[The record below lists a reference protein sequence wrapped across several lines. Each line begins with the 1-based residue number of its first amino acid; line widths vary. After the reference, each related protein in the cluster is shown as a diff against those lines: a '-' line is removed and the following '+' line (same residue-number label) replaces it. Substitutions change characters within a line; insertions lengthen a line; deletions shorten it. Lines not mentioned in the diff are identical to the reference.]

1 MFTKR
6 KSLLL
11 GFLAAAT
18 ATGLALGVNGVV
30 DAYVGEPVEVNAAS
44 QSFTRTM
51 TTFTTVEGSVSI
63 DGDPNVTYTCYKG
76 GGTSAPAINNGV
88 IRLYQNKSG
97 GDGGSI
103 TVEVKGDY
111 KITSATIGSSMSTT
125 IRVYDDADDNSANDK
140 TGISLAQGGKYE
152 VSGLDAS
159 SVTFVCNGTS
169 SESRL
174 YVNYLSVTYEPNT
187 ATPDDEELKS
197 IRLDRGAGTDSVYQ
211 GEVLDT
217 EGYIVTAVYGSDS
230 NPDYSRESV
239 IALDDEE
246 LIWNYDS
253 SEIATVDLSV
263 TYQGITSNT
272 LTLNIIEIPA
282 IREFVDTIVLDD
294 LNISGSGYQ
303 TFENIVPSE
312 GGSKAK
318 YSGKAYKNASNI
330 QLNSGDDRGFFVS
343 FSAGTVKSIDVTYAG
358 GSGELTV
365 CSADE
370 PGLTIND
377 YTNFEGTITNQ
388 STHIDL
394 SGKGIK
400 YFGLEANATCQFKSI
415 VVTWEVDT
423 EEIDEFVSSFFE
435 GVTCDGGV
443 TEPDVDMW
451 GIVELYYADL
461 SDVHK
466 AEIQEVAPNYEDTST
481 IAGVLARYDYIVGK
495 YGTEKYNDFMGRN
508 PAPIASALSIR
519 NSDGLTDIAVIS
531 ALAIAGIAAAGAFV
545 FLRRKKEA

>member
-1 MFTKR
+1 MFNKR

-11 GFLAAAT
+11 GILAAAT

-30 DAYVGEPVEVNAAS
+30 DAYVGEPVEVSAAS

-51 TTFTTVEGSVSI
+51 TSFAKISGDL
-63 DGDPNVTYTCYKG
+63 DGDPNLTYLSEKG
-76 GGTSAPAINNGV
+76 GGTTAPAIYNNQ
-88 IRLYQNKSG
+88 IRLYQQGKNG
-97 GDGGSI
+97 GDGGRITI
-103 TVEVKGDY
+103 TVLGDY
-111 KITSATIGSSMSTT
+111 KITSATIGSSSATT
-125 IRVYDDADDNSANDK
+125 IRVFDNDDDKSANDK
-140 TGISLAQGGKYE
+140 TGISISKNGTYE
-152 VSGLDAS
+152 ITGLEAS

-169 SESRL
+169 SDTRL
-174 YVNYLSVTYEPNT
+174 NVNYLSVTYESKT
-187 ATPDDEELKS
+187 ASPDDEELKS
-197 IRLDRGAGTDSVYQ
+197 IILDRGTGADFVYQ

-217 EGYIVTAVYGSDS
+217 DGYIVTAVYGSDS
-230 NPDYSRESV
+230 NPEYSRESV
-239 IALDDEE
+239 IASDDEG

-263 TYQGITSNT
+263 TYQGVTSNI
-272 LTLNIIEIPA
+272 LTLNVIEIPA

-294 LNISGSGYQ
+294 LGLSGNSYE
-303 TFENIVPSE
+303 TFKNIVPSE
-312 GGSKAK
+312 SGSKAK
-318 YSGKAYKNASNI
+318 YSGKAYKNGNNI

-343 FSAGTVKSIDVTYAG
+343 FSAGTVKAIDATYAS

-365 CSADE
+365 YSADKA
-370 PGLTIND
+370 GSTIND

-451 GIVELYYADL
+451 GIAGLYYADL

-466 AEIQEVAPNYEDTST
+466 AEIQEVTPNYEDTST

-508 PAPIASALSIR
+508 PSPIASALSIH
-519 NSDGLTDIAVIS
+519 STDDLMDIAIIS
-531 ALAIAGIAAAGAFV
+531 ALAVAGIAAAGAFV